1 MMNVALRIL
10 CFGAALTASWA
21 AAVPSGMDG
30 SQSAAVGHNTVPAG
44 DDLLEGIYN
53 DCADKGSVS
62 CVKYKLFAYVD
73 RALNKDEI
81 NLTEGVTVVRTSG
94 GGPGAD
100 GGAPRAL
107 RLENGDDYHPA
118 EGKPKDID
126 ALVVGRVRRF
136 LEEHSIKVDI
146 KGSDIVDAVARTG
159 KSIQDAVGRFVGDDD
174 DDDDTNVEESR
185 GKKSELP
192 CIIVFRT
199 MACYCLPI

>member
-1 MMNVALRIL
+1 MNAALRIL

-107 RLENGDDYHPA
+107 RLEDSYAADGR
-118 EGKPKDID
+118 PKDID

-159 KSIQDAVGRFVGDDD
+159 KSIQDAVGRFVGDDED
-174 DDDDTNVEESR
+174 DSNVEESR
-185 GKKSELP
+185 GKKSELH
-192 CIIVFRT
+192 
-199 MACYCLPI
+199 